1 MGLLLFLLLVVLLLL
16 LLLSPCVLR
25 CITRLLQ
32 PYEQQSWH
40 NIFNYNTH
48 TNNLTTTQEAAC

>member
-25 CITRLLQ
+25 SITPPTPTLWTTVLARYLQ
-32 PYEQQSWH
+32 
-40 NIFNYNTH
+40 
-48 TNNLTTTQEAAC
+48 L